1 MPWVYL
7 KFRHSRRLNKFNA
20 QLAETLGL
28 MAGGLQAGLSLP
40 QAIDSVVREGTEPM
54 AGELRRALVEQRL
67 GVDIT
72 DALEG
77 VGQRMDS
84 EDFDWIVMAIRIQR
98 EVGGNLAEI
107 LHTVSET
114 LREREYLRRQVKAL
128 SAEGRLSGYILTGL
142 PPLIGLYMMIVN
154 PDYIAL
160 LYTTLPGFVLLASR
174 HSSSVWDRSP
184 CRSSRRW
191 RSDMSMTLLLG
202 AGLLCAAMI
211 LALTVI
217 GVVTTERR
225 GVARSVAAVQALD
238 SAPSVLKAEIE
249 KPFAERVI
257 APLGERMVGLGR
269 KVARADTARKIQY
282 RLNVAGNPPA
292 WDVNRILGLKVLGLA
307 LFGGLGFLYLL
318 GMGWPF
324 YRVVLATALA
334 AGFGYV
340 LPNVLLYNAG
350 EKREKLMRNALPD
363 AMDLLTISVE
373 AGLGFDAAVSRV
385 AKNGEGPL
393 NQEFARLLQEMQLGV
408 GRTDCDAGHG
418 RAHVAARTSSP
429 SAAPW
434 CRPTASASRS
444 PACYASRARRCASS
458 DVSGPRRRRSRCRCA
473 S

>member
-1 MPWVYL
+1 
-7 KFRHSRRLNKFNA
+7 
-20 QLAETLGL
+20 
-28 MAGGLQAGLSLP
+28 
-40 QAIDSVVREGTEPM
+40 
-54 AGELRRALVEQRL
+54 
-67 GVDIT
+67 
-72 DALEG
+72 
-77 VGQRMDS
+77 
-84 EDFDWIVMAIRIQR
+84 
-98 EVGGNLAEI
+98 
-107 LHTVSET
+107 
-114 LREREYLRRQVKAL
+114 
-128 SAEGRLSGYILTGL
+128 
-142 PPLIGLYMMIVN
+142 
-154 PDYIAL
+154 
-160 LYTTLPGFVLLASR
+160 
-174 HSSSVWDRSP
+174 
-184 CRSSRRW
+184 
-191 RSDMSMTLLLG
+191 MSMTLLLG
-202 AGLLCAAMI
+202 AGLLCVAMI

-238 SAPSVLKAEIE
+238 SAPSVLKSEIE

-318 GMGWPF
+318 GVGWPF

-408 GRTDCDAGHG
+408 GRTAAM
-418 RAHVAARTSSP
+418 RAMAERTSLADLKSFC
-429 SAAPW
+429 SAMVQADSLGIPIARVLRIQSQEMRTKRRQRAEEKAQQVPVRIMIPLVLFILP
-434 CRPTASASRS
+434 CLFIVIMG
-444 PACYASRARRCASS
+444 PAGIQMAETFSNL
-458 DVSGPRRRRSRCRCA
+458 
-473 S
+473 